1 MKPLSFTVS
10 SALVALALAVA
21 TPSYGQGRPGGEGG
35 GGGGARP
42 GGEGGGGGHAV
53 SRGESGGGGSMGGS
67 VSGSSS
73 GAIGGATYSGG
84 SGSSGGGH
92 SVYRPSPDGDRSGRP
107 MGTRGPALGRLG
119 SVSEVG
125 DPGQRAVPR
134 GGARNDGGNPIVGA
148 VRPRTANDPRPPSG
162 NNWYNDRYY
171 NPNSWYYGNP
181 YSWGGWAYGYYNGY
195 WGHWWPGYGYYGYYD
210 PFWWGLNYY
219 GYNYAMGYEP
229 WVLPTGGLYGYS
241 DDYRGG
247 GGSYKPS
254 PQDVR
259 GPRGGIKLKVKP
271 VTAEVWVDGYFQ
283 GIVDDFDGMF
293 QYLNLPVGQHRVEV
307 KANGYQTLTFDTSI
321 QQRDVISYR
330 GELQP
335 VK

>member
-1 MKPLSFTVS
+1 
-10 SALVALALAVA
+10 
-21 TPSYGQGRPGGEGG
+21 
-35 GGGGARP
+35 
-42 GGEGGGGGHAV
+42 
-53 SRGESGGGGSMGGS
+53 MGGS

-148 VRPRTANDPRPPSG
+148 
-162 NNWYNDRYY
+162 
-171 NPNSWYYGNP
+171 
-181 YSWGGWAYGYYNGY
+181 
-195 WGHWWPGYGYYGYYD
+195 D